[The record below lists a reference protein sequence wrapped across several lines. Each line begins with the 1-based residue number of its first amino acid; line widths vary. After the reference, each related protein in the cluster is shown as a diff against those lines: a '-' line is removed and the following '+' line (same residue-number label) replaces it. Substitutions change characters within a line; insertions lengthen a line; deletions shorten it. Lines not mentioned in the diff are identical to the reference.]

1 MINQNIL
8 IEDIEI
14 PRDIDFLIVEDE
26 EDISEIIKE
35 HLCEAGFKGSFIR
48 LTSME
53 DAHSRLKERKKPFDF
68 IISDWN
74 LKNKSGLDL
83 LKIIREIPR
92 YKKTPFLMVTANDNV
107 SGLLIASKKGATEY
121 LVKPWEKK
129 ELLAKVAYSWSES
142 PN

>member
-1 MINQNIL
+1 MMNQNIL

>member
-1 MINQNIL
+1 MMNQNIL

-26 EDISEIIKE
+26 KDISEIIKE